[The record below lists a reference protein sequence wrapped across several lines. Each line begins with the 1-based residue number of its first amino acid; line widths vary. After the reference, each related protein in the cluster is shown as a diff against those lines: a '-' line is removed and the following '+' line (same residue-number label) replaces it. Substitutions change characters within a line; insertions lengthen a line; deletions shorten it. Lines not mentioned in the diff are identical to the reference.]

1 MNIITVFNFV
11 QLENHEMEF
20 TMKRNLI
27 LAQLAVA
34 GMAAAFV
41 SGCNKTTEPAA
52 NDNGNAR
59 LSGTCVA
66 HDCAGKSC
74 CKGQD
79 KEGKSSC
86 KGHGSCDVSAATLK
100 ERGCETVLDFD
111 KDLGG
116 DATKCPAM

>member
-1 MNIITVFNFV
+1 
-11 QLENHEMEF
+11 
-20 TMKRNLI
+20 MKRTLV

-34 GMAAAFV
+34 GMAAAFA

-52 NDNGNAR
+52 ADNGVAR
-59 LSGTCVA
+59 LSGTCVS

-79 KEGKSSC
+79 TEGKSSC
-86 KGHGSCDVSAATLK
+86 KGQGTCVVTAEALK
-100 ERGCETVLDFD
+100 ARGCETVVDFQ

-116 DATKCPAM
+116 DLSKCPAM